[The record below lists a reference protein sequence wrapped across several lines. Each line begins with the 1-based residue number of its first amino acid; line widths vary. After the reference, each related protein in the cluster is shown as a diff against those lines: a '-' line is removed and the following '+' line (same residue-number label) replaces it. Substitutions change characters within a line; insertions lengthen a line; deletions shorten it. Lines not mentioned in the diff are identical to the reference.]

1 MKICS
6 RCHQQKEE
14 RNFQIRTSSRD
25 GLTAACRTCLAEY
38 DKERAGLPHRVS
50 ARREYQSSE
59 RGRERC
65 NAAKKRFIQSNPW
78 KRKAH
83 IIVGNF
89 LRDGKLIR
97 PPQCECCGSE
107 CKPQAHHCDYSKPTD
122 VMWLCKSCH
131 VEWHKHNK
139 PIYPDEEPVTLPFPR
154 HAIHAI

>member
-14 RNFQIRTSSRD
+14 RDFQIRRASRD
-25 GLTAACRTCLAEY
+25 GLTAACRACLAEY

-139 PIYPDEEPVTLPFPR
+139 PIS
-154 HAIHAI
+154 

>member
-14 RNFQIRTSSRD
+14 RDFQIRRASRD
-25 GLTAACRTCLAEY
+25 GLTAACRACPAEY
-38 DKERAGLPHRVS
+38 EKS
-50 ARREYQSSE
+50 ARDCHIEYQQGE
-59 RGRERC
+59 NINHR
-65 NAAKKRFIQSNPW
+65 NAAENGVTQPKAVHSEQPME
-78 KRKAH
+78 RKAH

>member
-1 MKICS
+1 MNEQADARPMYKQRS
-6 RCHQQKEE
+6 WQAVTAFANLTVATSEQWRDKQTGEQKEQTE
-14 RNFQIRTSSRD
+14 W
-25 GLTAACRTCLAEY
+25 
-38 DKERAGLPHRVS
+38 HRVVMS
-50 ARREYQSSE
+50 
-59 RGRERC
+59 G
-65 NAAKKRFIQSNPW
+65 NPW